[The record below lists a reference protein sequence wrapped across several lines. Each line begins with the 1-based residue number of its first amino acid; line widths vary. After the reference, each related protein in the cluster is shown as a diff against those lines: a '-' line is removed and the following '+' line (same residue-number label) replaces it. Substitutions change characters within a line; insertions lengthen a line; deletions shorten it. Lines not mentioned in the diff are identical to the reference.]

1 MTGYV
6 VQRLALFIPTII
18 LVSFV
23 VFGIMR
29 FLPGDPALAILS
41 MGGEGS
47 FTDQDLQRMREKL
60 GTDKPY
66 HIQYV
71 LFVKNTATGDFGESF
86 FYPGIKVADMLKTRF
101 PLSIELAIFA
111 LTISYVIAVPIG
123 VLSAVK
129 QDSWF
134 DYATRIFTIGGVAL
148 PTFWVGILV
157 IFTLAKFFNWLPP
170 LGYAQIYTD
179 PLTNLQQLVFPACA
193 LGYFNTA
200 FATRVTRSAMLEVMR
215 EDYIRTARSKG
226 LRERIVIFRHA
237 LRNALLPIITITG
250 LSVANLIS
258 GTVITESVFEV
269 PGLGR
274 TVREAASSRD
284 YAMLQSM
291 VITIGAAVMVINLLT
306 DIAYGWIDP
315 RIRYS

>member
-1 MTGYV
+1 MTWYV
-6 VQRLALFIPTII
+6 VLRLALFIPTII

-60 GTDKPY
+60 GTDTPY

-71 LFVKNTATGDFGESF
+71 HFVKNTATGDFGESF

-111 LTISYVIAVPIG
+111 LIISYVIAVPIG

-226 LRERIVIFRHA
+226 LRELLVIARHA
-237 LRNALLPIITITG
+237 LKNAFLPVVTVAGFQFSRLIGGAVIMEVIFVIPGMGSLLVA
-250 LSVANLIS
+250 SVL
-258 GTVITESVFEV
+258 V
-269 PGLGR
+269 
-274 TVREAASSRD
+274 RD
-284 YAMLQSM
+284 YPIVQTFVML
-291 VITIGAAVMVINLLT
+291 IAVVVLVLNLGIDLL
-306 DIAYGWIDP
+306 YGWINP
-315 RIRYS
+315 RIRYG